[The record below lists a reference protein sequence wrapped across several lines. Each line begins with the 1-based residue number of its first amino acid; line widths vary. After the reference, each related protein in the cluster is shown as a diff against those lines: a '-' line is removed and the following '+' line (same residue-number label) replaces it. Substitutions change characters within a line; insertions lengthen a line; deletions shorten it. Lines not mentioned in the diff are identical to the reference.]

1 MDSGIDSHV
10 CHFVSIPNLKQ
21 HGCRTYELDD
31 YFYAIHIHIHVG
43 VLALLESPAGDS
55 RQSVCIN
62 GCHIAV
68 LSDYCGKVLLRFQL
82 LWLCRPSNDL
92 LGSYLISFI
101 SVIQHE
107 LEICKLDSPLLFRHI
122 FGTQRI
128 YQLRLQVPENRDG
141 VGCAHLEFHRLLP
154 AVHAVVISQHVYSDE
169 NPVHEEVYIVA
180 SIFCLLRDIDRQN
193 S

>member
-1 MDSGIDSHV
+1 MILM
-10 CHFVSIPNLKQ
+10 FVISSLFPTLNNMGAGLTSWMIILR
-21 HGCRTYELDD
+21 HTYS
-31 YFYAIHIHIHVG
+31 YTCWGY
-43 VLALLESPAGDS
+43 
-55 RQSVCIN
+55 
-62 GCHIAV
+62 
-68 LSDYCGKVLLRFQL
+68 
-82 LWLCRPSNDL
+82 WLCWKAPQGIVGNRSALTVVTL
-92 LGSYLISFI
+92 LCLAIIVAKCYYGFNYYGYADPVTICLAATLFLFI